1 MSKDGSE
8 KRLKVIAYVVTT
20 IFLIVMVFPLLYI
33 ISLSVQGENA
43 IYSYPPQIIPPAAES
58 VSIVLD
64 YSGDKGKPEAQLKDT
79 VLKDSTLAMYSTI
92 YELNKDNIA
101 EIKVYG
107 VMDGKTIYY
116 SRAHGLM
123 LKLQMQYDTY
133 FQCRILPDALL
144 YGDRYI
150 KSADKIGYSFNLNG
164 VGESYDQADFGKNR
178 FNTEIGTYLNQDFK
192 TSGAFLGTTAKTDNL
207 LLLENFK
214 YYYRVPQIVYKD
226 FPSIQK
232 FSFFAFTG
240 NTLLTLVWSVLCQ
253 VFIPALTAYPLSKL
267 LKRRTSNYILLFFLA
282 TMMIPF
288 VVIMVPQL
296 LLIKSFGM
304 FNSYAGM
311 LFPALAPAPFNI
323 YLYKGFFD
331 RIPSSYFE
339 AARID
344 GANELYTFSRICMP
358 MSRPIVILITLQ
370 SFIWGWGDFFWYY
383 MVANK
388 PNLWTL
394 NVAIYTFAQM
404 TDQIKQNFLMGIS
417 LVTILPV
424 LILTAV
430 FSKQI
435 KQSVVGAGIKG

>member
-1 MSKDGSE
+1 MDRSE
-8 KRLKVIAYVVTT
+8 KRLKVIAYVVTS
-20 IFLIVMVFPLLYI
+20 IFLIVMLFPLLYI
-33 ISLSVQGENA
+33 VSLSVQGENA
-43 IYSYPPQIIPPAAES
+43 IYNYPPQIIPPAAES

-64 YSGDKGKPEAQLKDT
+64 YSKEQGKTEAELKDA
-79 VLKDSTLAMYSTI
+79 VLRDSTLAMYSTI
-92 YELNKDNIA
+92 YELNKDNIE

-107 VMDGKTIYY
+107 VMDGKTIFY

-133 FQCRILPDALL
+133 YQCRILPDVLL
-144 YGDRYI
+144 YGDRYLR
-150 KSADKIGYSFNLNG
+150 SSEKIGYSFDLRG
-164 VGESYDQADFGKNR
+164 VGESYSRPDLGKNK
-178 FNTEIGTYLNQDFK
+178 FDAEIGDFLNKEFK
-192 TSGAFLGTTAKTDNL
+192 TSGVFQGTTEKTNNL

-214 YYYRVPQIVYKD
+214 YYYQVPQIVYKD
-226 FPSIQK
+226 FSSIRNY
-232 FSFFAFTG
+232 SFFAFMG
-240 NTLLTLVWSVLCQ
+240 NTLLTLIWTILCQ

-267 LKRRTSNYILLFFLA
+267 LRSRTANYILLFFLI

-288 VVIMVPQL
+288 VVTMVPQL
-296 LLIKSFGM
+296 LLMKSFGM
-304 FNSYAGM
+304 YNNYAGM

-344 GANELYTFSRICMP
+344 GANEMYTFSRICMP
-358 MSRPIVILITLQ
+358 MSKSIVILITLQ

-383 MVANK
+383 MVANR

-394 NVAIYTFAQM
+394 NVAIYTFSQM
-404 TDQIKQNFLMGIS
+404 SGQIKQNFLMGMS

-435 KQSVVGAGIKG
+435 KQSVMGAGIKG